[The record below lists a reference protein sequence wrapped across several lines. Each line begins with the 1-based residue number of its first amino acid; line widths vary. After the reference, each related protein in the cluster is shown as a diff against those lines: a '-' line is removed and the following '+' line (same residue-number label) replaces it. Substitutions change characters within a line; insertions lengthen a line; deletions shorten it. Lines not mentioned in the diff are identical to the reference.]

1 MVIIYYDIFYEMKQY
16 VALYPEKLE
25 DLTLNDLRDGC
36 KGGNE
41 NGNVDDTQGVQQHFT
56 RMCAYD
62 RNGESEQHNT
72 AQQREGQI
80 HRRCS
85 QQGTGDVIV

>member
-41 NGNVDDTQGVQQHFT
+41 NGNVDDSGIICGNYRSVLP
-56 RMCAYD
+56 
-62 RNGESEQHNT
+62 
-72 AQQREGQI
+72 
-80 HRRCS
+80 
-85 QQGTGDVIV
+85 